1 MIPLALIIPVSRAL
15 AAPPAA
21 GATRVQPGR
30 PLAATDIDLDVSP
43 AARILSL
50 WKLGGRTGLG
60 DSRSRAEA
68 RSIAGAL
75 AYRTMRQFLKDQFH
89 CVTNEAQ
96 LALAIQTPD
105 SGACG
110 FGMVPAFVE
119 RDSIG
124 ALVWEIVT
132 RRGTLSASIAAEVA
146 AYLPAARSWSKVRVW
161 FVVGS
166 QTMFDAATL
175 GTSADGDSVP
185 VVLVNLTDV
194 LSYGPDTRE
203 RMNAL
208 AHVLSHEVF
217 HAGLHQVE
225 SRLPG
230 WAAYGFTPKS
240 DYAHVREVMLDEGMA
255 HYIDWR
261 SRPGADSMFTW
272 KPGARENYA
281 FAQLAIACRR
291 LKQPGTSR
299 SLKVETLQLAGN
311 GPLWSKY
318 GAISGMF
325 AAHRI
330 EMALG
335 RAALRRAIEEGPD
348 EFLRVY
354 ADLAK
359 RHPLLNQIPPELMYS
374 H

>member
-1 MIPLALIIPVSRAL
+1 M
-15 AAPPAA
+15 
-21 GATRVQPGR
+21 
-30 PLAATDIDLDVSP
+30 
-43 AARILSL
+43 
-50 WKLGGRTGLG
+50 
-60 DSRSRAEA
+60 
-68 RSIAGAL
+68 
-75 AYRTMRQFLKDQFH
+75 
-89 CVTNEAQ
+89 
-96 LALAIQTPD
+96 PD

-119 RDSIG
+119 RDSIE
-124 ALVWEIVT
+124 ALAWEIV
-132 RRGTLSASIAAEVA
+132 RQRATLSASIAAEVA
-146 AYLPAARSWSKVRVW
+146 AYLPAARAWSKVRVW
-161 FVVGS
+161 FVVAS

-185 VVLVNLTDV
+185 VVLVNLTEV
-194 LSYGPDTRE
+194 LSYGPNTRE

-230 WAAYGFTPKS
+230 WAAYGYTPGS
-240 DYAHVREVMLDEGMA
+240 DYAHIREVMLDEGMA

-261 SRPGADSMFTW
+261 SRAGADSTFAW

-281 FAQLAIACRR
+281 FAQLAIACKR
-291 LKQPGTSR
+291 LKQPGASR
-299 SLKVETLQLAGN
+299 GDKLEILQLAGN

-335 RAALRRAIEEGPD
+335 RTALRRVIEEGPD

-354 ADLAK
+354 AQLAK
-359 RHPLLNQIPPELMYS
+359 RHPWLNHIPTELLYS